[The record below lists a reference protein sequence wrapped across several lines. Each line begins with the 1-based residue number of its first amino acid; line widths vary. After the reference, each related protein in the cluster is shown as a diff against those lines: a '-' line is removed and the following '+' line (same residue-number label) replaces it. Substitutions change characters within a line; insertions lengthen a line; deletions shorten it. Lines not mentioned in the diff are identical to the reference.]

1 MNRHPNK
8 HIQAAI
14 EYAVSKGW
22 TVQKSPGHAF
32 CRIFCE
38 FGGRG
43 GCIKSIWSTP
53 TDPQRFAQQV
63 IHFVDQCPHGA
74 GGNEE

>member
-22 TVQKSPGHAF
+22 TVQKSRGHAF

-38 FGGRG
+38 SG
-43 GCIKSIWSTP
+43 GCIKCIWSTP
-53 TDPQRFAQQV
+53 TDPERFARQV
-63 IHFVDQCPHGA
+63 IHYVDQCPRGA
-74 GGNEE
+74 GGSEE